1 MKSLTL
7 NSSITEVL
15 EAMKFQQDTKMPSGF
30 AVVTD
35 EEGSAVGV
43 ISDSDLRRI
52 FLTTGVSKD
61 SLLAKDLMRKDF
73 IYLFDKELEVSNF
86 SRLSK
91 MIKSREIENKI
102 SVQFIPIVNKEMKL
116 IRILHITDL
125 IESWNDL
132 ESQIVI
138 IGLGFVGLTL
148 ALAFADRHKLVLG
161 IDIDKKY
168 ISELQSHKSRIYEPD
183 LSTILKR
190 TLNTK
195 LILRNELST
204 YSREQN
210 QQPRNYIICVGTP
223 LINGNLDMSQ
233 LEAAIKLVSADLQ
246 KGDTVIFRSTVPVGF
261 TREAGRQIQIQT
273 NLQAGIDFALCY
285 APERTVEGNAIKEC
299 STIPQIY
306 SGLTENCSIKA
317 SQIFK
322 HITDSQ
328 IKTESLEACELGKL
342 MTNAF
347 RDVTF
352 GFANEMATIAKN
364 FNLDIN
370 RLIENVNSGYAR
382 NQIAKPSPGVGGP
395 CLSKDSYILAEVH
408 KSSNSILL
416 AARNINEQLPIDLA
430 KNLVEISKSSAII
443 NVLIVGI
450 AFKGEPETNDTRN
463 STSLIIARKL
473 AESGLSLRI
482 LDSIVSNSQ
491 IEEIGF
497 VPYSKHDNWHPSLV
511 CILNNHKQNSFY
523 FKSIIDLDDL
533 RDPISLF
540 DPWYLCSNLYDDVR
554 IKQVLTISKNI
565 IHG

>member
-1 MKSLTL
+1 M
-7 NSSITEVL
+7 
-15 EAMKFQQDTKMPSGF
+15 
-30 AVVTD
+30 
-35 EEGSAVGV
+35 
-43 ISDSDLRRI
+43 
-52 FLTTGVSKD
+52 
-61 SLLAKDLMRKDF
+61 
-73 IYLFDKELEVSNF
+73 
-86 SRLSK
+86 
-91 MIKSREIENKI
+91 
-102 SVQFIPIVNKEMKL
+102 
-116 IRILHITDL
+116 
-125 IESWNDL
+125 
-132 ESQIVI
+132 
-138 IGLGFVGLTL
+138 
-148 ALAFADRHKLVLG
+148 
-161 IDIDKKY
+161 
-168 ISELQSHKSRIYEPD
+168 
-183 LSTILKR
+183 
-190 TLNTK
+190 
-195 LILRNELST
+195 
-204 YSREQN
+204 
-210 QQPRNYIICVGTP
+210 
-223 LINGNLDMSQ
+223 
-233 LEAAIKLVSADLQ
+233 
-246 KGDTVIFRSTVPVGF
+246 
-261 TREAGRQIQIQT
+261 
-273 NLQAGIDFALCY
+273 
-285 APERTVEGNAIKEC
+285 EGNAIKEC

-395 CLSKDSYILAEVH
+395 CLSKDSYILAGVH
-408 KSSNSILL
+408 KSSNSILR

-450 AFKGEPETNDTRN
+450 AFKGEPETNDIRN

-523 FKSIIDLDDL
+523 FKSIIDSDNL